1 MRIHLL
7 NGATLIRPL
16 VLIAVVLAACGGQN
30 SSEQA
35 SDSDVSQ
42 PERTSESIVSSE
54 QSFNSGTTHLR
65 QREYELAINDLDQA
79 IRLDPAYALAYS
91 TKGTALIYLG
101 QFEVAIDELDH
112 AIQLEP
118 QLAVAYRS
126 RGLAYVGLG
135 QEERGIEDYDIA
147 IRLDPGFG
155 LAYADR
161 SIAYVRMQDDTA
173 AQRDLELAV
182 GFGVSRSV
190 LESALEQIRNGR

>member
-1 MRIHLL
+1 MRIHIL

-30 SSEQA
+30 SSELA
-35 SDSDVSQ
+35 SDSVVSQ
-42 PERTSESIVSSE
+42 PEQTSESIVSSE
-54 QSFNSGTTHLR
+54 QSFNSGTTHFQ

-79 IRLDPAYALAYS
+79 IRLDPTYALAYS

-101 QFEVAIDELDH
+101 QFQVAIDELDH

-118 QLAVAYRS
+118 QFAVAYRS

-135 QEERGIEDYDIA
+135 REERGIEDYDIA
-147 IRLDPGFG
+147 IRLDPEFG

-161 SIAYVRMQDDTA
+161 SIAYVRMEDDTA

-190 LESALEQIRNGR
+190 LEFALEQIRNGR